1 MIVNNG
7 NLDIAQNSLDAF
19 RVYTWQRF
27 NKLYMNAS
35 YIYIYIY
42 IVAESH
48 EFQLH
53 KRYSLDYAVTT
64 IYQKYSSKLRIEPI
78 ASYFNPISS
87 NLAGIRKQ

>member
-1 MIVNNG
+1 MIVS
-7 NLDIAQNSLDAF
+7 NLDIAQNSVDVF
-19 RVYTWQRF
+19 RVYTRQRF

-42 IVAESH
+42 VYSVAESH

-53 KRYSLDYAVTT
+53 KRYSLVYAVTT
-64 IYQKYSSKLRIEPI
+64 IYQKYSSKLRIELI
-78 ASYFNPISS
+78 ASYFNPISF

>member
-1 MIVNNG
+1 M
-7 NLDIAQNSLDAF
+7 
-19 RVYTWQRF
+19 
-27 NKLYMNAS
+27 
-35 YIYIYIY
+35 
-42 IVAESH
+42 AESH

-53 KRYSLDYAVTT
+53 KRYFLVYAV

>member
-1 MIVNNG
+1 M
-7 NLDIAQNSLDAF
+7 A
-19 RVYTWQRF
+19 
-27 NKLYMNAS
+27 K
-35 YIYIYIY
+35 
-42 IVAESH
+42 SH

-53 KRYSLDYAVTT
+53 KRYSLVYAVTT